1 MQTFAPWQ
9 AIYLSFYS
17 KEFYR
22 QVVNNWKGVAFLYL
36 ALMCVVS
43 VTISAIGFYVSLIGL
58 QHGVIGDLVKKLP
71 EITIK
76 DGTMKI
82 DKPSPY
88 MVDIT
93 PPNAS
98 TSLPVVMFDAT
109 TDEPKISPD
118 PPSPPFVLTKHNM
131 YIGSGAQATQY
142 EWKQFEGTH
151 WTQDTYHKCVDMITT
166 FLPLAVLV
174 IGSPFTFIW
183 CAIGASI
190 LGAIGM
196 AIAGIAN
203 VKLTYGEL
211 VRLAVA
217 GMTPGL
223 ILEPLLKLVSPYL
236 ALLGFFLT
244 IGFLVFGVL
253 ANKNNTAATMSVSP
267 PLV

>member
-9 AIYLSFYS
+9 AIYLSFFS
-17 KEFYR
+17 KELYR

-36 ALMCVVS
+36 TVMCVVS
-43 VTISAIGFYVSLIGL
+43 TTISAIGFYVSLVGL
-58 QHGVIGDLVKKLP
+58 QHGVIGDFVKKLP

-76 DGTMKI
+76 DGMMKI

-88 MVDIT
+88 MVDMM

-98 TSLPVVMFDAT
+98 TSLPVVLFDAN

-131 YIGSGAQATQY
+131 YIGSGTQATQY

-151 WTQDTYHKCVDMITT
+151 LTQDSYHKFIDMIVTYAP
-166 FLPLAVLV
+166 LGVVVIVSPLA
-174 IGSPFTFIW
+174 FIW

-211 VRLAVA
+211 VRLAVVA
-217 GMTPGL
+217 MTPGL
-223 ILEPLLKLVSPYL
+223 LLEPIFKMINPLLG
-236 ALLGFFLT
+236 LLGFFLT
-244 IGFLVFGVL
+244 MGFLVFGVL
-253 ANKNNTAATMSVSP
+253 ANKSAQTPAATMEV
-267 PLV
+267 L

>member
-1 MQTFAPWQ
+1 
-9 AIYLSFYS
+9 
-17 KEFYR
+17 
-22 QVVNNWKGVAFLYL
+22 
-36 ALMCVVS
+36 
-43 VTISAIGFYVSLIGL
+43 L

-76 DGTMKI
+76 DGAMTI
-82 DKPSPY
+82 DKQSPY
-88 MVDIT
+88 TVDLT

-98 TSLPVVMFDAT
+98 TSIPVVLFDAT
-109 TDEPKISPD
+109 TDEPKISAD
-118 PPSPPFVLTKHNM
+118 GPSPPFVLTKHSM

-151 WTQDTYHKCVDMITT
+151 WSQDTYHKCVDMVIT
-166 FLPLAVLV
+166 FVPLAVLV
-174 IGSPFTFIW
+174 IGSPLTFIW

-211 VRLAVA
+211 VRLAVV

-223 ILEPLLKLVSPYL
+223 ILEPILKLVTPLL

-244 IGFLVFGVL
+244 VGFLVFGVL
-253 ANKNNTAATMSVSP
+253 ANKNNTPPTLDVSTP
-267 PLV
+267 VV